1 MDRKAESS
9 CSDCSCPANLLRARE
24 VAGLSLTEA
33 THPPGLRVPAHSHE
47 NAHFCLL
54 LQGLYEENCD
64 KRIFVRKP
72 GTLALM
78 ASGAVHSNRIQST
91 GIRFFCIELSRPW
104 RNRANGHLESL
115 RGLTHFDEGLL
126 PWLAMR
132 LYREFRAEDEVAPL
146 AIEGL
151 VLELLAGVARQSSH
165 SEKGTTRWVQ
175 KARDFVHDRFQES
188 ISLAEVADFAEVHPV
203 SLARAFRRTYHC
215 TVGDYVRKIQIEF
228 ACQKLTGSDASL
240 VEIALS
246 AGFSEQSHF
255 SRTFKRLVGLTPSE
269 YRSSRQG

>member
-1 MDRKAESS
+1 
-9 CSDCSCPANLLRARE
+9 
-24 VAGLSLTEA
+24 
-33 THPPGLRVPAHSHE
+33 
-47 NAHFCLL
+47 
-54 LQGLYEENCD
+54 
-64 KRIFVRKP
+64 
-72 GTLALM
+72 M
-78 ASGAVHSNRIQST
+78 ASGAIHSNRIHNT
-91 GIRFFCIELSRPW
+91 GIRFFCIEMGRPW

-215 TVGDYVRKIQIEF
+215 TVGDYVRKLRIEF
-228 ACQKLTGSDASL
+228 ACQKLTGSNLPARNSP
-240 VEIALS
+240 
-246 AGFSEQSHF
+246 GRMH
-255 SRTFKRLVGLTPSE
+255 
-269 YRSSRQG
+269 RSSKLLSLRAFPSRATFLTRVRMMEDQGVQHYGHEGQYSSRGCGSLCLWASSHTQFVRAT